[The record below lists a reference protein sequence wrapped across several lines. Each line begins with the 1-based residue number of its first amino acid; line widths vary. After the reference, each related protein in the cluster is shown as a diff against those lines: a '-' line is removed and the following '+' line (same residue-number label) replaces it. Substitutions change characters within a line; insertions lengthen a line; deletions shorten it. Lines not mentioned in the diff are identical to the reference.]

1 MKTATALALLA
12 VGAILTFAVNAA
24 IPGVNLQVAGLIV
37 MLTGVAGL
45 LIPARTSGWLRRRI
59 VLRGPN
65 GPVVEEADDH
75 AYPSDVMRDP
85 ATLAARILQDARAA
99 ADDPR
104 MLPYLGRTVSTSSRT
119 WSMPRRSPRSRIRWS
134 ARTSRASGTRAGQA
148 CAGRAAPAQAGPRI
162 RAGPGTRAGRAG
174 AGPRAASRQAAGG
187 LPTRRTSMVMS
198 SRRSFMLNSSTS
210 VRMAEHTSVGGRPA
224 SEASWSASRS
234 SK

>member
-104 MLPYLGRTVSTSSRT
+104 MLPYLGPDGLYIEPDVVDAEEVAPVPDSVVS
-119 WSMPRRSPRSRIRWS
+119 PDL
-134 ARTSRASGTRAGQA
+134 AG
-148 CAGRAAPAQAGPRI
+148 
-162 RAGPGTRAGRAG
+162 
-174 AGPRAASRQAAGG
+174 
-187 LPTRRTSMVMS
+187 
-198 SRRSFMLNSSTS
+198 
-210 VRMAEHTSVGGRPA
+210 
-224 SEASWSASRS
+224 
-234 SK
+234 

>member
-65 GPVVEEADDH
+65 GPVVEEVGG

-104 MLPYLGRTVSTSSRT
+104 MLPYLGPDGLYVEPDVVDAEEVVAVSDS
-119 WSMPRRSPRSRIRWS
+119 
-134 ARTSRASGTRAGQA
+134 
-148 CAGRAAPAQAGPRI
+148 
-162 RAGPGTRAGRAG
+162 
-174 AGPRAASRQAAGG
+174 AASPDLAG
-187 LPTRRTSMVMS
+187 
-198 SRRSFMLNSSTS
+198 
-210 VRMAEHTSVGGRPA
+210 
-224 SEASWSASRS
+224 
-234 SK
+234 